1 MFKHIRHISDV
12 QPFVAHKNE
21 IRFYPQPNGITM
33 SMYIHMDSKTFD
45 SPEARECRGSA
56 YDEDGNIVSRPLHK
70 FFNMGEKDYLTPDKL
85 KERTDI
91 VAVFD
96 KLDGSMVATSCVN
109 LGQEW
114 RSKKAFDSDIVKLT
128 REFLQQPENVGI
140 EDFAYECAVIY
151 GMTAIFELTH
161 PKAQIVVPQNKAEMR
176 LLHVR
181 HNITGEYVM
190 LNPDHHIHELIRKY
204 NIPVVPRHLMTME
217 QVLSSLETME
227 YAEGYVVQFADGD
240 MVKMKCPWYTRLH
253 RSITF
258 LRERD
263 IAVLAVNEQLD
274 DMKQHM
280 REVGIPLDKVEEVE
294 TRLMG
299 ILIGIEQD
307 IDALYQ
313 ADKHL
318 DKKAFAMKNSKH
330 PLFGL
335 AMNRYNGVPFNLNEW
350 YSKKRLK
357 EDFGLKSLLEG
368 AQAEAVEG

>member
-1 MFKHIRHISDV
+1 MFKHITHISDV
-12 QPFVAHKNE
+12 QPHVAHKDE
-21 IRFYPQPNGITM
+21 IRFYEQPNGIIM
-33 SMYIHMDSKTFD
+33 SMYLFMDSKTFD
-45 SPEARECRGSA
+45 TPEARECRGSA
-56 YDEDGNIVSRPLHK
+56 YDKEGNLVSRPLHK
-70 FFNMGEKDYLTPDKL
+70 FFNMGEKDYLTPEKL
-85 KERTDI
+85 KERVD
-91 VAVFD
+91 VAAVFD
-96 KLDGSMVATSCVN
+96 KLDGSMVATAWVN
-109 LGQEW
+109 GDMVW
-114 RSKKAFDSDIVKLT
+114 RSKKSFDSDIVKLT
-128 REFLQQPENVGI
+128 HEFFEDKSNVGI
-140 EDFAYECAVIY
+140 EQFAYYCAFY

-161 PKAQIVVPQNKAEMR
+161 PKAQIVVPQDKVQLR

-181 HNITGEYVM
+181 DNLTGNYVM
-190 LNPDHHIHELIRKY
+190 LNPNHEVWTMVREL
-204 NIPVVPRHLMTME
+204 NVPVVNRHKMTME
-217 QVLSSLETME
+217 QVINSLETME
-227 YAEGYVVQFADGD
+227 YAEGYVVQFMDGD

-280 REVGIPLDKVEEVE
+280 REVGIPLEKVEAVE
-294 TRLMG
+294 ERLKG
-299 ILIGIEQD
+299 ILLGIEAE

-318 DKKAFAMKNSKH
+318 DKKAFAMKNIKH

-350 YSKKRLK
+350 YAKKRLK
-357 EDFGLKSLLEG
+357 EDFCLKSLLEG

>member
-1 MFKHIRHISDV
+1 MFKHIKHISDV

-21 IRFYPQPNGITM
+21 IRFYPQNNGITM
-33 SMYIHMDSKTFD
+33 SLYLFMDSKTFD
-45 SPEARECRGSA
+45 TPEARECRGA
-56 YDEDGNIVSRPLHK
+56 AFDADGKIVSRPLHK

-85 KERTDI
+85 KERTD
-91 VAVFD
+91 VAAVFD
-96 KLDGSMVATSCVN
+96 KLDGSMVATAWVKGD
-109 LGQEW
+109 LAW

-128 REFLQQPENVGI
+128 CEFLNQPENVGI
-140 EDFAYECAVIY
+140 EEFAYWCAFHER
-151 GMTAIFELTH
+151 TACFELTH
-161 PKAQIVVPQNKAEMR
+161 PKAQIVVPQDKAQLR

-181 HNITGEYVM
+181 DNETGEYVM
-190 LNPDHHIHELIRKY
+190 LDPNDGVHQMIKDF
-204 NIPVVPRHLMTME
+204 NVPVVPRYKMTME
-217 QVLSSLETME
+217 QVINSLETMQ
-227 YAEGYVVQFADGD
+227 YAEGYVVQFEDGD

-280 REVGIPLDKVEEVE
+280 REVGIPLEKVEEVE
-294 TRLMG
+294 ARLKTV
-299 ILIGIEQD
+299 LLDIEHD

-318 DKKAFAMKNSKH
+318 DKKEFAMKNSKH

-335 AMNRYNGVPFNLNEW
+335 AMNRYNGVPFDLNEW